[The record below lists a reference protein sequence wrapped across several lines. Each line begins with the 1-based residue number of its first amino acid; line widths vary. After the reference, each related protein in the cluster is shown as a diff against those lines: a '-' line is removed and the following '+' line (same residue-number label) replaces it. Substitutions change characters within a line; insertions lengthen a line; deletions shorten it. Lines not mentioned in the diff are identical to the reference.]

1 MADSDSGGPDG
12 GGYGAS
18 GLTAMDPATAR
29 HPQPMYRALRE
40 SSPVL
45 EVGDAMV
52 LVTRRRDI
60 EHVLRH
66 PETFSSG
73 PAAADLHT
81 DRPLIPLQIDPP
93 GHRGFRR
100 LLDPLLAPQKM
111 NRLADDI
118 AAIVNRRID
127 GFGDATEIDFA
138 TQFSEPFPSEVFLAL
153 FGLPYEELP
162 RFHELKDGMIRPDRV
177 VGKPIG
183 HPDTTA
189 HQAATAQAIYAYFDE
204 LLADRGPTGDDL
216 LSAFLGAEVDGER
229 LSHTDIL
236 DIGFLFLIAGLDTVS
251 ASLDCFFAYLA
262 ERPEPRRRVADEPE
276 SIPRFVEELLRWE
289 TPVQFVA
296 RVATE
301 DTEVGGCP
309 VRAGQQVMSM
319 LGAANTDDEEF
330 PDADVVDFDR
340 DVNRHLTFGGGIHR
354 CLGSHLARLEL
365 RIALREWH
373 RRIPDYAVA
382 DGAELDFTVG
392 VRSLTTFPL
401 TLAAPAR
408 PA

>member
-111 NRLADDI
+111 NRLA
-118 AAIVNRRID
+118 R
-127 GFGDATEIDFA
+127 T
-138 TQFSEPFPSEVFLAL
+138 
-153 FGLPYEELP
+153 
-162 RFHELKDGMIRPDRV
+162 
-177 VGKPIG
+177 
-183 HPDTTA
+183 
-189 HQAATAQAIYAYFDE
+189 
-204 LLADRGPTGDDL
+204 
-216 LSAFLGAEVDGER
+216 
-229 LSHTDIL
+229 
-236 DIGFLFLIAGLDTVS
+236 
-251 ASLDCFFAYLA
+251 
-262 ERPEPRRRVADEPE
+262 
-276 SIPRFVEELLRWE
+276 
-289 TPVQFVA
+289 
-296 RVATE
+296 
-301 DTEVGGCP
+301 
-309 VRAGQQVMSM
+309 
-319 LGAANTDDEEF
+319 
-330 PDADVVDFDR
+330 
-340 DVNRHLTFGGGIHR
+340 
-354 CLGSHLARLEL
+354 
-365 RIALREWH
+365 
-373 RRIPDYAVA
+373 
-382 DGAELDFTVG
+382 
-392 VRSLTTFPL
+392 
-401 TLAAPAR
+401 
-408 PA
+408 